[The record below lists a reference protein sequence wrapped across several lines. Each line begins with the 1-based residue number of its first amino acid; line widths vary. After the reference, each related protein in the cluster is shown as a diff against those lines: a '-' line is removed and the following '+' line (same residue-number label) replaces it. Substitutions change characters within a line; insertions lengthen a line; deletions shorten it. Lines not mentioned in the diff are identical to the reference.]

1 MTCVAVESFSIE
13 FDDERSFGDH
23 RKANNDQ
30 FERRYISWLLERHK
44 DNLSAAA
51 REARMDRK
59 HLFDLARKHGLR

>member
-13 FDDERSFGDH
+13 FDNERSFGDH
-23 RKANNDQ
+23 RKANSDQ

-51 REARMDRK
+51 SEAKMDRK
-59 HLFDLARKHGLR
+59 HLHKLAKRHGLR